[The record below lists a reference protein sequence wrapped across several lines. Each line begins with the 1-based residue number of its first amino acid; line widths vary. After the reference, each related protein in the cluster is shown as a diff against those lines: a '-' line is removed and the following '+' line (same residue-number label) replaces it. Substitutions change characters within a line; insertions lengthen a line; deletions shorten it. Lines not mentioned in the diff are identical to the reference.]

1 MTSMHSDHLPSRSSP
16 PSSPSLPASNDCSVL
31 NTSVMPCSKNQ
42 MTSGRTKSGTMSS
55 SFCIEALLAG
65 SSHNSKTVSSD
76 SVSVSS
82 ISPRDS
88 PTLSIDETHSSP
100 RSAPSSPMISNGNG
114 FNGGDALHNNAHDNN
129 AHGESGHSKATVWSS
144 KQLELA
150 LASQAAGHPG
160 ANNLS
165 SAMSSLFGHPNAFYA
180 SLYASSLQQSAQESQ
195 NHASAQNG
203 SPHQQMPSLSF
214 LPPSAFQSA
223 FHQMKS
229 QPNSSS
235 LTFDWLTKEMLC
247 HHQNGGKSEVLSL
260 VLAVMLLVSG
270 HLSLSFIFLRS
281 SPFPYHLSYSALWE
295 RQCEHHKKCV

>member
-1 MTSMHSDHLPSRSSP
+1 MTSMHSDHSPKRSSA
-16 PSSPSLPASNDCSVL
+16 PSSPLQSSTFLSLPASNNCSVL
-31 NTSVMPCSKNQ
+31 TTSVMPCSKNQ
-42 MTSGRTKSGTMSS
+42 ITSRNTKSGTMSS
-55 SFCIEALLAG
+55 NFCIEALLAG

-100 RSAPSSPMISNGNG
+100 RSAPSSPMISVNGNG
-114 FNGGDALHNNAHDNN
+114 FNELKMSSDAMHNNAHEE
-129 AHGESGHSKATVWSS
+129 GGHSKATVWSS

-165 SAMSSLFGHPNAFYA
+165 SAMSSLFGHPNASFYA

-203 SPHQQMPSLSF
+203 SPHHQMPSLSF

-223 FHQMKS
+223 FHQIKS

-247 HHQNGGKSEVLSL
+247 HHQNGGKSRCAIVD
-260 VLAVMLLVSG
+260 V
-270 HLSLSFIFLRS
+270 F
-281 SPFPYHLSYSALWE
+281 Y
-295 RQCEHHKKCV
+295 